1 MGKLNADFFFFLN
14 KLAKTAE
21 LLLKQDIN
29 FKQWKKAI

>member
-1 MGKLNADFFFFLN
+1 MGKLNADFFLKN

-29 FKQWKKAI
+29 FKQ